1 MSVVAFD
8 LPKNREALT
17 NFVFGSHKK
26 PAKDSAG
33 KKGKKAKNK

>member
-8 LPKNREALT
+8 LPKNREALA
-17 NFVFGSHKK
+17 NFVFSSHKK
-26 PAKDSAG
+26 TATDSAI